1 MKVLDLE
8 AAPDVTLSLIDLPLG
23 MEGYHHFFGV
33 WLIRDEARGRN
44 VIVDPGPASTAPLLL
59 EALGDL
65 CVDRLDLV
73 LLTHIHLD
81 HSGGLAELLE
91 AFPAAMV
98 AVHPR
103 GKPHLADPTRLWESS
118 LRVIPEMAP
127 AYGEPAPVDG
137 YRFIPEGAEIPG
149 ALAVDTP
156 GHAPHHRSFFYK
168 TPAGP
173 VLFAGEAA
181 GTFTRLD
188 SVVPGADEDKYVLR
202 PASPPRFYIDQA
214 LRSIK
219 ALKAGDA
226 ILLCYSHFGY
236 SKDVGRMLDEAS
248 RQIQLWKKLFAEF
261 LEGKGCPKADQ
272 VDMDE
277 LLSFLLSR
285 DPWLGAFPMLPADV
299 RSREMSFMLSSAAGF
314 LGAVTA

>member
-1 MKVLDLE
+1 MKVFDLE
-8 AAPDVTLSLIDLPLG
+8 AAPNVTLSLIDLPLT

-137 YRFIPEGAEIPG
+137 YRFIPEGAEI
-149 ALAVDTP
+149 
-156 GHAPHHRSFFYK
+156 
-168 TPAGP
+168 
-173 VLFAGEAA
+173 
-181 GTFTRLD
+181 
-188 SVVPGADEDKYVLR
+188 PGADEDKYVLR